1 MPQVSVTSFYESLV
15 EPHLDDLRRYCFFL
29 TKSKWDGEDLCQ
41 EAILKSMVYFRN
53 KEPHP
58 DVKPFL
64 IRVARNLWIDG
75 CRALKRQRRLNPKSL
90 PASCHDSDYAEVRS
104 LIEWIGERLPG
115 RNIEMLLLS
124 DYFGYTMQEIA
135 ETTGSTVPAVKS
147 VLFRTRSLLREIS
160 IDSVRKT
167 EGAKVILFD
176 VERWSKAIMRDL
188 PPCL

>member
-1 MPQVSVTSFYESLV
+1 VSVTSIYESLV
-15 EPHLDDLRRYCFFL
+15 EPHLEDLRKYCFFL
-29 TKSKWDGEDLCQ
+29 TKSKWDGEDLYQ

-53 KEPHP
+53 KEPYQ

-75 CRALKRQRRLNPKSL
+75 CRALQRQRRLHLKSL
-90 PASCHDSDYAEVRS
+90 PACWHDSNYAEVRS
-104 LIEWIGERLPG
+104 LIEWIGERVPE

-135 ETTGSTVPAVKS
+135 DTTESSVPAVKS
-147 VLFRTRSLLREIS
+147 VLFRTRSLLREYDVDTMLNS
-160 IDSVRKT
+160 
-167 EGAKVILFD
+167 EGTRVIAFD
-176 VERWSKAIMRDL
+176 VERWSHAIMRDL

>member
-1 MPQVSVTSFYESLV
+1 MSVTSIYESLV
-15 EPHLDDLRRYCFFL
+15 EPHLDDLRKYCFFL

-53 KEPHP
+53 KEAYQ

-75 CRALKRQRRLNPKSL
+75 CRSLQRQRRLPLKGL
-90 PASCHDSDYAEVRS
+90 ASCWYDANYAEVRS
-104 LIEWIGERLPG
+104 LIEWVGERLPA

-135 ETTGSTVPAVKS
+135 ETMHSTVPAVKS
-147 VLFRTRSLLREIS
+147 VLFRTRSMLREQDAES
-160 IDSVRKT
+160 LRRTD
-167 EGAKVILFD
+167 GAKVIPLD
-176 VERWSKAIMRDL
+176 VESWSKAIMRDL